1 MSDFERLAEIEARNR
16 AVPVA
21 LLSTTTFKDAGQ
33 VVYGI
38 GYEWLEQHCKDVD
51 WLITRVRELEADN
64 ARLQTLC
71 DNLVDNGGKHAHKEA
86 RLRMRVAELEAQAEV
101 AAAEKRHRRAA
112 SQIGIFESTDGGL
125 TWHHVGDR
133 EEYDSS
139 YRALVIARAAAEKGE
154 R

>member
-1 MSDFERLAEIEARNR
+1 MTTEGMTDNERLAEIEARNR

-51 WLITRVRELEADN
+51 WLIIRMRELKADN

-71 DNLVDNGGKHAHKEA
+71 DNLAENGGKHARGEA
-86 RLRMRVAELEAQAEV
+86 RLRGRVAELEAQAARD
-101 AAAEKRHRRAA
+101 AAMVTAVRLMPFLLRP
-112 SQIGIFESTDGGL
+112 
-125 TWHHVGDR
+125 
-133 EEYDSS
+133 
-139 YRALVIARAAAEKGE
+139 
-154 R
+154 